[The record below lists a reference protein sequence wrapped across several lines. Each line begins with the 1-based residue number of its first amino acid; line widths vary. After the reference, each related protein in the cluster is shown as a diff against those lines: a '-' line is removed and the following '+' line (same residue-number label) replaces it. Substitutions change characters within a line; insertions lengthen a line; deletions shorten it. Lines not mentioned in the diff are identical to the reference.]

1 LFQATTR
8 ASAGRFVL
16 SGKNTIFSQSIFITI
31 RAGHSHSK
39 TTYMEKFTLEILFQ
53 IIGIG
58 SASGLLFNNDSL
70 YIIGDNSG
78 FLYEYNMQN
87 QQLNQHALIDNPTQN
102 IPKNLKPDFESL
114 TSHNDTLYV
123 FGSGSTE
130 NRNKMIEFDLKNKS
144 VLQKNNLVD
153 LYGLMQSF
161 GKIKP
166 EDFNLEGAIFD
177 GENWYLFNRGNG
189 VSNKNTIF
197 TIHAKS
203 LGEEFA
209 LVATNYKLP
218 KIKGVRSSFTDAI
231 LVEDKIYFLSTA
243 EDTKSTYDD
252 GEILGSFI
260 GRIDLKTMKID
271 FTQKI
276 TATNKFEGLTFY
288 KKENNK
294 IEFLLCEDNDT
305 EVLETKI
312 FKLTLPL
319 E

>member
-1 LFQATTR
+1 
-8 ASAGRFVL
+8 
-16 SGKNTIFSQSIFITI
+16 
-31 RAGHSHSK
+31 
-39 TTYMEKFTLEILFQ
+39 MEKFTLEILFQ

-58 SASGLLFNNDSL
+58 SASGLFFNNDAL
-70 YIIGDNSG
+70 YVIGDNSG

-87 QQLNQHALIDNPTQN
+87 KQLSQHALIDNPTQN
-102 IPKNLKPDFESL
+102 IQKSLKPDFESM
-114 TSHNDTLYV
+114 TNHNDTLYV

-130 NRNKMIEFDLKNKS
+130 NRNKMIEFDLKNKTII
-144 VLQKNNLVD
+144 QKNNLVD

-161 GKIKP
+161 GEIKP

-189 VSNKNTIF
+189 ISNKNTIF
-197 TIHAKS
+197 TIHAKN

-209 LVATNYKLP
+209 LVAVNYKLP

-231 LVEDKIYFLSTA
+231 LVDDKIYFLSTA

-276 TATNKFEGLTFY
+276 TSTNKFEGLTLY
-288 KKENNK
+288 TKSADK

-305 EVLETKI
+305 DVLETNI
-312 FKLTLPL
+312 FKLTIPNKK
-319 E
+319 

>member
-1 LFQATTR
+1 
-8 ASAGRFVL
+8 
-16 SGKNTIFSQSIFITI
+16 
-31 RAGHSHSK
+31 
-39 TTYMEKFTLEILFQ
+39 MEKFTLEILFQ

-58 SASGLLFNNDSL
+58 SASGLFFTDNSL
-70 YIIGDNSG
+70 YLVGDNSG

-87 QQLNQHALIDNPTQN
+87 QQLNEHPLIDNPTKN
-102 IPKNLKPDFESL
+102 IAKNLKPDFESL
-114 TSHNDTLYV
+114 TNHNDTLYV

-130 NRNKMIEFDLKNKS
+130 NRNKMIGFDLKKKTI
-144 VLQKNNLVD
+144 LQKNNLVD
-153 LYGLMQSF
+153 LYALMQSF
-161 GKIKP
+161 GEIKP
-166 EDFNLEGAIFD
+166 EDFNLEGSIFD

-189 VSNKNTIF
+189 ISNKNTIF

-231 LVEDKIYFLSTA
+231 LVEDKIYFLSTT

-276 TATNKFEGLTFY
+276 TATHKFEGLTFY
-288 KKENNK
+288 KKENNT

-305 EVLETKI
+305 EILETKI
-312 FKLTLPL
+312 FKLSLPVK
-319 E
+319 